1 MNIMAKLRQGIKLLV
16 QNAKALDGTLTNLR
30 IVTNGTKEDTRRL
43 MTEYSNLG
51 QKIGATTQEVSA
63 SALEWQRQGYQ
74 TAQIQDLVTASLY
87 LSKLGMIDATAATK
101 DLTNQVRYIVIY
113 RKINHLICWEP
124 LRASFAN

>member
-101 DLTNQVRYIVIY
+101 DLTN
-113 RKINHLICWEP
+113 
-124 LRASFAN
+124 